1 MLDSPPS
8 ILIAGTKSGC
18 GKTTLSL
25 GLMAALRERGLDV
38 APFKVGPDFIDPG
51 LHEVICKRPSY
62 NLDTWMNRPS
72 IVRKTFSDASKG
84 SDISIIEGVMGLF
97 DSATGEIELG
107 SSAHVAK
114 VVDAPVLLVIDAKSM
129 ARSVCALLKGFLEF
143 DRELRFLGAIFN
155 NVSSSRHKR
164 IIEEAIKDIKLS
176 FFGFLP
182 LNKDLKIPSRHL
194 GLHTGLE
201 AKGYP
206 DLFKRLSRFIE
217 ENLHVEGLLDAVG
230 IKIRRESTRLKP
242 KEKETDKEKRPK
254 AKGGPKIVIFYDKAF
269 CFYYQRN
276 IDLLREFGARIQFFS
291 ALMEECL
298 PEDIHGIYIG
308 GGYPELYAFEL
319 SSKKALK
326 GQIKA
331 LFEKGIPILSECGG
345 FMFLCQGIHLEKRFY
360 EWAGLFPLRFK
371 MEKRFQALG
380 YRKVVLKRD
389 CVIGKK
395 GDTILGHEF
404 RYSRPEKDENDAF
417 SAFDSRGEKVAT
429 PGFIYKNAFS
439 SYIHLHFDSNWEIVK
454 NFLAH
459 SGDFQKSA

>member
-1 MLDSPPS
+1 MLDSTPS

-25 GLMAALRERGLDV
+25 GLMAALTEGGLNV
-38 APFKVGPDFIDPG
+38 APFKAGPDFIDPG
-51 LHEVICKRPSY
+51 LHQVICKRPSY
-62 NLDTWMNRPS
+62 NLDTWLNEPS
-72 IVRKTFSDASKG
+72 VVRNTFTEAARG
-84 SDISIIEGVMGLF
+84 SDIAIIEGVMGLY
-97 DSATGEIELG
+97 DSARGDIESG

-201 AKGYP
+201 AKSHP
-206 DLFKRLSRFIE
+206 DFLKRLSGFIE
-217 ENLHVEGLLDAVG
+217 ENLDVEGLLDAVG
-230 IKIRRESTRLKP
+230 AGNKTRAARSESRAKDTGKY
-242 KEKETDKEKRPK
+242 KRFR
-254 AKGGPKIVIFYDKAF
+254 AKRGPKIAIFYDRAF

-276 IDLLREFGARIQFFS
+276 IDLLKGLGATIHLFS
-291 ALMEECL
+291 PLLEEKL
-298 PEDIHGIYIG
+298 PEDIDGIYIG
-308 GGYPELYAFEL
+308 GGYPELYASEL
-319 SSKKALK
+319 SSKTALK
-326 GQIKA
+326 GQIKS

-345 FMFLCQGIHLEKRFY
+345 FMFLCKGIFLEKKFY
-360 EWAGLFPLRFK
+360 EWTGLFPIRFQ

-380 YRKVVLKRD
+380 YRKVVLKKD

-395 GDTILGHEF
+395 GDAILGHEF
-404 RYSRPEKDENDAF
+404 RYSKPHRHENNAF
-417 SAFDSRGEKVAT
+417 EAFDSRGGKVVT
-429 PGFIYKNAFS
+429 PGFTYKNAFS
-439 SYIHLHFDSNWEIVK
+439 SYIHFHFDSNREVAK

-459 SGDFQKSA
+459 CRDFQESA